1 MVDCIVVLSA
11 AAAFGVVAYFFGVN
25 LTLAK
30 SALAVPAA
38 IVLVVTILYRGLWC
52 LANADTPGM
61 RFAGL
66 QLVDFDGRRPRS
78 KSRIVRQFAGIL
90 SLASAGVGLLWA
102 LVDEESLT
110 WHDHISKTFPTT
122 R

>member
-1 MVDCIVVLSA
+1 MTGAASTSPSRWRRISIYLYQRPNLSLVLL
-11 AAAFGVVAYFFGVN
+11 
-25 LTLAK
+25 LTLPLLWLAVFYLG
-30 SALAVPAA
+30 ALASL
-38 IVLVVTILYRGLWC
+38 LVQSFFKL
-52 LANADTPGM
+52 
-61 RFAGL
+61 
-66 QLVDFDGRRPRS
+66 DGFTG
-78 KSRIVRQFAGIL
+78 RIVRQFAGIL